1 MTVTAL
7 NVFQFVSL
15 HVCQKLDE
23 AHEELQ
29 RVTEEEKLLR
39 DRCTCLEEKHRLKQ
53 EEEKVPSTPVYRVIT
68 LSHNHPSDP
77 LSVLRSHSLSPSPI
91 LCLAGSGGAGV

>member
-1 MTVTAL
+1 MIVTAL
-7 NVFQFVSL
+7 NAFELVSL

-39 DRCTCLEEKHRLKQ
+39 DRCACLEEKHRLKQ
-53 EEEKVPSTPVYRVIT
+53 EEEEVPSTPVHLIIT
-68 LSHNHPSDP
+68 LYHNHTSDP
-77 LSVLRSHSLSPSPI
+77 LSVLRSHSLPLSPI